1 MSDAKADQIVLA
13 VDALALKLIGCLSNY
28 LVDAKITRFIPVRAP
43 QEMIAS

>member
-13 VDALALKLIGCLSNY
+13 VDALALKVVGCLSNY